1 MKNKLPK
8 IKTNKRVCIVCEGD
22 EEFAYI
28 SKLKQLKVFSN
39 KLTINPLNADGIS
52 KIFDMYSNAYQSD
65 NYDLVVIF
73 CDTDNNPFIQYK
85 DLKKQVKDFHGLN
98 KNTDVLDLICFGNPC
113 TMQIILSHFNNVK
126 LKSRLK
132 SVNAMIIKNLTGV
145 DDYRATKHQID
156 CIMKK
161 ITLHNFQTMKCNLND
176 ISQQDTTTPS
186 TNFLKM
192 LSNLESDDYQW
203 IESINLKL

>member
-1 MKNKLPK
+1 MINKLPK
-8 IKTNKRVCIVCEGD
+8 IKTNKKICIVCEGD

-39 KLTINPLNADGIS
+39 KLTINTLNADSIS
-52 KIFDMYSNAYQSD
+52 NIFDVYSNAYQSD
-65 NYDLVVIF
+65 NYDLVIIF

-98 KNTDVLDLICFGNPC
+98 KNSDVFGLICFGNPC
-113 TMQIILSHFNNVK
+113 TMQIILSHFDNVK

-132 SVNAMIIKNLTGV
+132 NVNAIKIKKLTGV

-156 CIMKK
+156 CIMRK
-161 ITLHNFQTMKCNLND
+161 ITLHNFQTMKYNLKN
-176 ISQQDTTTPS
+176 ISQQDSTTPS
-186 TNFLKM
+186 TNFLEM

-203 IESINLKL
+203 IENINLKL